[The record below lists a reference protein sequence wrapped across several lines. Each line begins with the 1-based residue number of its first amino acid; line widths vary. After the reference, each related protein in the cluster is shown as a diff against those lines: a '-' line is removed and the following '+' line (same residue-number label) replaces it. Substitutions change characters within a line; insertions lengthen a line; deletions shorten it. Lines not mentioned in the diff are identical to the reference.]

1 MLGLCLTTDP
11 WLIYDVVF
19 IPPPVHCGRVL
30 CYWVRWIYQGQR
42 VGQFTHRGDNYRV
55 IGVLTLSA
63 LTVFVSF
70 LRALSL
76 HKHTQQV
83 SRSWVNQK
91 RKEKPASL
99 SWDCGLYLLYLR
111 GLVLNIC
118 LFDSEHMQP
127 LFTDVCVLIYNS
139 SLRRTHEDIALKILP
154 CNYEPNLPPTE
165 SSSQFHLHFFSVWS
179 LTSACPSWVVMT
191 HSHKLL
197 LRLNK
202 LLCKTNY
209 CFDL

>member
-1 MLGLCLTTDP
+1 MLAHFCVFSGSSQAINRKLRQDQFCLSVLYFHHSSQMLGLCLTTDP
-11 WLIYDVVF
+11 RLIYDVVF

-63 LTVFVSF
+63 LTMFVSF

-76 HKHTQQV
+76 HKHTQHV

-99 SWDCGLYLLYLR
+99 SWDSGLYLFYLR

-118 LFDSEHMQP
+118 VCLIVNMCNPCLQMFVYLFTTAHWEEHM
-127 LFTDVCVLIYNS
+127 
-139 SLRRTHEDIALKILP
+139 R
-154 CNYEPNLPPTE
+154 
-165 SSSQFHLHFFSVWS
+165 
-179 LTSACPSWVVMT
+179 M
-191 HSHKLL
+191 
-197 LRLNK
+197 
-202 LLCKTNY
+202 
-209 CFDL
+209 